1 MKRKTWIVSALMY
14 ALVFLVCFGVLHFFK
29 KITTAIDSTEYTTET
44 GADTDIVIDGTDND
58 ADPDK
63 DHKNGKND
71 GNGEA
76 GPSGDTEETQDEID
90 GKGTHI
96 RRETGY
102 KGWNKTIEQV
112 WPAVP
117 QELPYAPPKIIQA
130 TDVHYQSADAED
142 DGAAFQLFVER
153 CDGKVVKYLP
163 QLLDAFIDRKSVV

>member
-14 ALVFLVCFGVLHFFK
+14 TLVFLVCFGVLHFFK

-90 GKGTHI
+90 GKGT
-96 RRETGY
+96 RNSSFGFRNNT
-102 KGWNKTIEQV
+102 Q
-112 WPAVP
+112 PA
-117 QELPYAPPKIIQA
+117 
-130 TDVHYQSADAED
+130 
-142 DGAAFQLFVER
+142 
-153 CDGKVVKYLP
+153 
-163 QLLDAFIDRKSVV
+163 